1 MKRPDLNEDVT
12 RIGGQSGLAA
22 LPNRTTRITGWGHEV
37 PATILTNADLETIVE
52 TSDEWI
58 ASRTGIRERRIAGA
72 GETTASMG
80 AIAGARAL
88 AVAGVGIDEVDLI
101 VVATLT
107 PDHSMPNTAALIKDA
122 LGGTRAAA
130 FDLSAACS
138 GFTYGY
144 AVAHGFLTAGL
155 GQRALVIG
163 AETLSRVVDW
173 SDRSTCVLFGDGAG
187 AIVLEALDLPQDQV
201 LATRPGT
208 LSFELSSDPS
218 GAYALWIPGGI
229 GADADPLI
237 KMDGAKTYVYAT
249 RTMAAVASA
258 AIARAGLTPAG
269 VDLVIPH
276 QANIRIIEHVSKSME
291 YPMEQIFVNLD
302 RYGNT
307 SAASIPIALSEA
319 VAAGRLKPGDVFCT
333 VAFGGGYTS
342 GAFVTRWDA
351 DPAHGA
357 RAATVDPAR
366 ITVRRPE
373 GGSNS
378 AAVPEALRAHL
389 DARGTKRQT
398 NQPQ

>member
-1 MKRPDLNEDVT
+1 MSGPLTDGDAT
-12 RIGGQSGLAA
+12 RIGGETGLAA
-22 LPNRTTRITGWGHEV
+22 LPNRTTHIVGWGHEV
-37 PATILTNADLETIVE
+37 PKAILTNADLEKIVE

-58 ASRTGIRERRIAGA
+58 STRTGIRERHIAGT

-80 AIAGARAL
+80 AIAAARAL
-88 AVAGVGIDEVDLI
+88 AVAGVSADSVDLI

-107 PDHSMPNTAALIKDA
+107 PDHPMPSTAVLVKEAI
-122 LGGTRAAA
+122 GSHRAAA

-138 GFTYGY
+138 GFAYAY

-163 AETLSRVVDW
+163 AESLSRVVDW

-187 AIVLEALDLPQDQV
+187 AIVLDALDLHDDQNI
-201 LATRPGT
+201 ATRPGT
-208 LSFELSSDPS
+208 LSFELSADPS
-218 GAYALWIPGGI
+218 GAFALWIPGGS
-229 GADADPLI
+229 GDDADPSI

-249 RTMAAVASA
+249 RTMAAVATA
-258 AIARAGLTPAG
+258 AIERAGLTVPE

-276 QANIRIIEHVSKSME
+276 QANLRIIEHVSKAIDF
-291 YPMEQIFVNLD
+291 PMQKIFVNLD

-351 DPAHGA
+351 DPANGA
-357 RAATVDPAR
+357 RAVAVDPST
-366 ITVRRPE
+366 ITIRRPE
-373 GGSNS
+373 GGAK
-378 AAVPEALRAHL
+378 AAEVPAALKALL
-389 DARGTKRQT
+389 DAKRR
-398 NQPQ
+398 

>member
-1 MKRPDLNEDVT
+1 MSGPRFDGDAS
-12 RIGGQSGLAA
+12 RIGGESGLAA
-22 LPNRTTRITGWGHEV
+22 LPNRTTHIVGWGHEV
-37 PATILTNADLETIVE
+37 PKALLTNADLEQIVE

-58 ASRTGIRERRIAGA
+58 STRTGIRERHIAGA
-72 GETTASMG
+72 GETAASMG
-80 AIAGARAL
+80 AIAAARAL
-88 AVAGVGIDEVDLI
+88 AVAGVSADSVDLI

-107 PDHSMPNTAALIKDA
+107 PDHPMPSTAVLVKEAI
-122 LGGTRAAA
+122 GSHRAAA

-138 GFTYGY
+138 GFAYAY

-163 AETLSRVVDW
+163 AESLSRIVDW

-187 AIVLEALDLPQDQV
+187 AIVLDALDLHDDQNI
-201 LATRPGT
+201 ATRPGT
-208 LSFELSSDPS
+208 LSFELSADPS
-218 GAYALWIPGGI
+218 GAFALWIPGG
-229 GADADPLI
+229 AVDDADPLI

-249 RTMAAVASA
+249 RTMAAVATA
-258 AIARAGLTPAG
+258 AIERAGLTIPE

-276 QANIRIIEHVSKSME
+276 QANLRIIEHVSKAIG
-291 YPMEQIFVNLD
+291 YPMEKIFVNLD

-351 DPAHGA
+351 DPANGA
-357 RAATVDPAR
+357 RAAAVDPST
-366 ITVRRPE
+366 ITIRRPE
-373 GGSNS
+373 GGAK
-378 AAVPEALRAHL
+378 AAEVPAALKAL
-389 DARGTKRQT
+389 IDAKRR
-398 NQPQ
+398 

>member
-1 MKRPDLNEDVT
+1 MSGPLTNGDAT
-12 RIGGQSGLAA
+12 RIGGETGLAA
-22 LPNRTTRITGWGHEV
+22 LPNRTTHIVGWGHEV
-37 PATILTNADLETIVE
+37 PKAVLTNADLEKIVE

-58 ASRTGIRERRIAGA
+58 STRTGIRERHIAGA
-72 GETTASMG
+72 DETTASMG
-80 AIAGARAL
+80 AIAAARAL
-88 AVAGVGIDEVDLI
+88 AVAGVSADSVDLI

-107 PDHSMPNTAALIKDA
+107 PDHPMPSTAVLVKEAI
-122 LGGTRAAA
+122 GSHRAAA

-138 GFTYGY
+138 GFAYAY

-163 AETLSRVVDW
+163 AESLSRVVDW

-187 AIVLEALDLPQDQV
+187 AIVLDALDLRDDQNV
-201 LATRPGT
+201 ATRPGT
-208 LSFELSSDPS
+208 LSFELSADPS
-218 GAYALWIPGGI
+218 GAFALWIPGGS
-229 GADADPLI
+229 GDDADPLI

-249 RTMAAVASA
+249 RTMAAVATT
-258 AIARAGLTPAG
+258 AIQRAGLTVPE

-276 QANIRIIEHVSKSME
+276 QANLRIIEHVSKAIDF
-291 YPMEQIFVNLD
+291 PMEKIFVNLD

-351 DPAHGA
+351 DPANGA
-357 RAATVDPAR
+357 RAAAVDTAA
-366 ITVRRPE
+366 IKIKRPE
-373 GGSNS
+373 GGAK
-378 AAVPEALRAHL
+378 AAVVPSALAPLL
-389 DARGTKRQT
+389 DAKRR
-398 NQPQ
+398 

>member
-1 MKRPDLNEDVT
+1 MSGPRVDGDT
-12 RIGGQSGLAA
+12 SRIGGETGLAA
-22 LPNRTTRITGWGHEV
+22 LPNRTTHIVGWGHEV
-37 PATILTNADLETIVE
+37 PKAVLTNADLEKIVE

-58 ASRTGIRERRIAGA
+58 TTRTGIRERRIAGA

-80 AIAGARAL
+80 AIAAARAL
-88 AVAGVGIDEVDLI
+88 AVAGVPADSVDLI

-107 PDHSMPNTAALIKDA
+107 PDHPMPSTAVLVKEAI
-122 LGGTRAAA
+122 GSHRAAA

-138 GFTYGY
+138 GFAYAY

-163 AETLSRVVDW
+163 AESLSRVVDW

-187 AIVLEALDLPQDQV
+187 AIVLDALDLHDDQNI
-201 LATRPGT
+201 ATRPGT
-208 LSFELSSDPS
+208 LSFELSADPS
-218 GAYALWIPGGI
+218 GAFALWIPGGS
-229 GADADPLI
+229 GDDADPLI

-249 RTMAAVASA
+249 RTMAAVATA
-258 AIARAGLTPAG
+258 AIERAGLTIPE

-276 QANIRIIEHVSKSME
+276 QANLRIIEHVSKAIG
-291 YPMEQIFVNLD
+291 YPMEKIFVNLD

-351 DPAHGA
+351 DPANGA
-357 RAATVDPAR
+357 RAAAVDPST
-366 ITVRRPE
+366 ITIRRPE
-373 GGSNS
+373 GGAK
-378 AAVPEALRAHL
+378 AAEVPAALKALL
-389 DARGTKRQT
+389 DVKGR
-398 NQPQ
+398 

>member
-1 MKRPDLNEDVT
+1 MSGSQTSGDAT
-12 RIGGQSGLAA
+12 RIGGESGLAA
-22 LPNRTTRITGWGHEV
+22 LPNRTTHIVGWGHEV
-37 PATILTNADLETIVE
+37 PKSVLTNADLEKIVE

-58 ASRTGIRERRIAGA
+58 STRTGIRERHIADN

-80 AIAGARAL
+80 ALAAARAL
-88 AVAGVGIDEVDLI
+88 AVAGVSADSVDLI

-107 PDHSMPNTAALIKDA
+107 PDHPMPSTAVLIKEA
-122 LGGTRAAA
+122 IGSHRAAA

-138 GFTYGY
+138 GFAYAY

-163 AETLSRVVDW
+163 AESLSRVVDW

-187 AIVLEALDLPQDQV
+187 AIVLDALDLHDDQNI
-201 LATRPGT
+201 ATRPGT
-208 LSFELSSDPS
+208 LSFELSADPS
-218 GAYALWIPGGI
+218 GAFALWIPGGS
-229 GADADPLI
+229 GEDADPLI
-237 KMDGAKTYVYAT
+237 KMDGAKTYMYAT
-249 RTMAAVASA
+249 RTMAAVATA
-258 AIARAGLTPAG
+258 AIERAGLTVPQ

-276 QANIRIIEHVSKSME
+276 QANLRIIEHVSKAIDF
-291 YPMEQIFVNLD
+291 PMEKIFVNLD

-351 DPAHGA
+351 NPANGE
-357 RAATVDPAR
+357 RATAVNAST

-373 GGSNS
+373 GGAK
-378 AAVPEALRAHL
+378 AAEAPAALKALLDVKRG
-389 DARGTKRQT
+389 DARH
-398 NQPQ
+398 

>member
-1 MKRPDLNEDVT
+1 MSGPATNGDAT
-12 RIGGQSGLAA
+12 RIGGEAGLAA
-22 LPNRTTRITGWGHEV
+22 LPNRTTHIVGWGHEV
-37 PATILTNADLETIVE
+37 PKAVLTNADLEQIVE

-58 ASRTGIRERRIAGA
+58 STRTGIRERHIAGD

-80 AIAGARAL
+80 AIAAARAL
-88 AVAGVGIDEVDLI
+88 AVAGVSADSVDLI

-107 PDHSMPNTAALIKDA
+107 PDHPMPSTAVLVKEAI
-122 LGGTRAAA
+122 GSHRAAA

-138 GFTYGY
+138 GFAYAY

-163 AETLSRVVDW
+163 AESLSRVVDW

-187 AIVLEALDLPQDQV
+187 AIVLDALDLHDDQNI
-201 LATRPGT
+201 ATRPGT
-208 LSFELSSDPS
+208 LSFELSADPS
-218 GAYALWIPGGI
+218 GAFALWIPGGA
-229 GADADPLI
+229 GDDADPLI

-249 RTMAAVASA
+249 RTMAAVATT
-258 AIARAGLTPAG
+258 AIQRAGLTVPQ

-276 QANIRIIEHVSKSME
+276 QANLRIIEHVSKAIDF
-291 YPMEQIFVNLD
+291 PMEKIFVNLD

-351 DPAHGA
+351 DPANGS
-357 RAATVDPAR
+357 RAASVDTAA
-366 ITVRRPE
+366 IKIKRPE
-373 GGSNS
+373 GGAK
-378 AAVPEALRAHL
+378 AAVVPAALKALL
-389 DARGTKRQT
+389 DAKRR
-398 NQPQ
+398 

>member
-1 MKRPDLNEDVT
+1 MSGPLTNGDAT
-12 RIGGQSGLAA
+12 RIGGETGLAA
-22 LPNRTTRITGWGHEV
+22 LPNRTTHIVGWGHEV
-37 PATILTNADLETIVE
+37 PKAVVTNADLEQIVE

-58 ASRTGIRERRIAGA
+58 STRTGIRERHIAGA
-72 GETTASMG
+72 DETTASMG
-80 AIAGARAL
+80 AIAAARAL
-88 AVAGVGIDEVDLI
+88 AVAGVSADSVDLI

-107 PDHSMPNTAALIKDA
+107 PDHPMPSTAVLVKEAI
-122 LGGTRAAA
+122 GSHRAAA

-138 GFTYGY
+138 GFAYAY

-163 AETLSRVVDW
+163 AESLSRVVDW

-187 AIVLEALDLPQDQV
+187 AIVLDALDLHDDQNI
-201 LATRPGT
+201 ATRPGT
-208 LSFELSSDPS
+208 LSFELSADPS
-218 GAYALWIPGGI
+218 GAFALWIPGGS
-229 GADADPLI
+229 GDDADPLI

-249 RTMAAVASA
+249 RTMAAVATA
-258 AIARAGLTPAG
+258 AIERAGLTVPE

-276 QANIRIIEHVSKSME
+276 QANLRIIEHVSKAIDF
-291 YPMEQIFVNLD
+291 PMEKIFVNLD

-351 DPAHGA
+351 DPANGS
-357 RAATVDPAR
+357 RAASVDTAA
-366 ITVRRPE
+366 IKIKRPE
-373 GGSNS
+373 GGAKA
-378 AAVPEALRAHL
+378 AAVPTVLKALL
-389 DARGTKRQT
+389 DAKRR
-398 NQPQ
+398 

>member
-1 MKRPDLNEDVT
+1 MSGPLTNGDAT
-12 RIGGQSGLAA
+12 RIGGETGLAA
-22 LPNRTTRITGWGHEV
+22 LPNRTTHIVGWGHEV
-37 PATILTNADLETIVE
+37 PKAVVTNADLEQIVE

-58 ASRTGIRERRIAGA
+58 STRTGIRERHIAGD

-80 AIAGARAL
+80 AIAAARAL
-88 AVAGVGIDEVDLI
+88 AVAGVSADSVDLI

-107 PDHSMPNTAALIKDA
+107 PDHPMPSTAVLVKEAIRSH
-122 LGGTRAAA
+122 RAAA

-138 GFTYGY
+138 GFAYAY

-163 AETLSRVVDW
+163 AESLSRVVDW

-187 AIVLEALDLPQDQV
+187 AIVLDALDLHDDQNI
-201 LATRPGT
+201 ATRPGT
-208 LSFELSSDPS
+208 LSFELSADPS
-218 GAYALWIPGGI
+218 GAFALWIPGGS
-229 GADADPLI
+229 GDDADPLI

-249 RTMAAVASA
+249 RTMAAVATA
-258 AIARAGLTPAG
+258 AIERAGLTVPE

-276 QANIRIIEHVSKSME
+276 QANLRIIEHVSKAIDF
-291 YPMEQIFVNLD
+291 PMEKIFVNLD

-351 DPAHGA
+351 DPANGS
-357 RAATVDPAR
+357 RAASVDTAA
-366 ITVRRPE
+366 IKIKRPE
-373 GGSNS
+373 GGAKA
-378 AAVPEALRAHL
+378 AAVPTVLKALL
-389 DARGTKRQT
+389 DAKRR
-398 NQPQ
+398 

>member
-1 MKRPDLNEDVT
+1 MSGPLTNGDAT
-12 RIGGQSGLAA
+12 RIGGETGLAA
-22 LPNRTTRITGWGHEV
+22 LPNRTTHIVGWGHEV
-37 PATILTNADLETIVE
+37 PKAVVTNADLEQIVE

-58 ASRTGIRERRIAGA
+58 STRTGIRERHIAGA
-72 GETTASMG
+72 DETTASMG
-80 AIAGARAL
+80 AIAAARAL
-88 AVAGVGIDEVDLI
+88 AVAGVSADSVDLI

-107 PDHSMPNTAALIKDA
+107 PDHPMPSTAVLVKEAI
-122 LGGTRAAA
+122 GSHRAAA

-138 GFTYGY
+138 GFAYAY

-163 AETLSRVVDW
+163 AESLSRVVDW

-187 AIVLEALDLPQDQV
+187 AIVLDALDLHDEQNV
-201 LATRPGT
+201 ATRPGT
-208 LSFELSSDPS
+208 LSFELSADPS
-218 GAYALWIPGGI
+218 GAFALWIPGGS
-229 GADADPLI
+229 GDDADPLI

-249 RTMAAVASA
+249 RTMAAVATT
-258 AIARAGLTPAG
+258 AIQRAGLTVPE

-276 QANIRIIEHVSKSME
+276 QANLRIIEHVSKAIDF
-291 YPMEQIFVNLD
+291 PMEKIFVNLD

-351 DPAHGA
+351 DPANGA
-357 RAATVDPAR
+357 RAAAVDPNS
-366 ITVRRPE
+366 IKIKRPE
-373 GGSNS
+373 GGAK
-378 AAVPEALRAHL
+378 AAEVPGALKALL
-389 DARGTKRQT
+389 DAKVR
-398 NQPQ
+398 

>member
-1 MKRPDLNEDVT
+1 MSGPTTNGDAT
-12 RIGGQSGLAA
+12 RIGGETGLAA
-22 LPNRTTRITGWGHEV
+22 LPNRTTHIVGWGHEV
-37 PATILTNADLETIVE
+37 PKAVVTNADLEQIVE

-58 ASRTGIRERRIAGA
+58 STRTGIRERHIAGA

-80 AIAGARAL
+80 AIAAARAL
-88 AVAGVGIDEVDLI
+88 AVAGVSADSVDLI

-107 PDHSMPNTAALIKDA
+107 PDHPMPSTAVLVKEAI
-122 LGGTRAAA
+122 GSHRAAA

-138 GFTYGY
+138 GFAYAY

-163 AETLSRVVDW
+163 AESLSRVVDW

-187 AIVLEALDLPQDQV
+187 AIVLDALDLHDDQNI
-201 LATRPGT
+201 ATRPGT
-208 LSFELSSDPS
+208 LSFELSADPS
-218 GAYALWIPGGI
+218 GAFALWIPGGS
-229 GADADPLI
+229 GDDADPLI

-249 RTMAAVASA
+249 RTMAAVATA
-258 AIARAGLTPAG
+258 AIERAGLTIPE

-276 QANIRIIEHVSKSME
+276 QANLRIIEHVSKAIDF
-291 YPMEQIFVNLD
+291 PMEKIFVNLD

-351 DPAHGA
+351 DPANGS
-357 RAATVDPAR
+357 RAASVDTAA
-366 ITVRRPE
+366 IKIKRPE
-373 GGSNS
+373 EGAK
-378 AAVPEALRAHL
+378 AAVVPAALKALL
-389 DARGTKRQT
+389 DAKRR
-398 NQPQ
+398 

>member
-1 MKRPDLNEDVT
+1 MSGPATNGDAT
-12 RIGGQSGLAA
+12 RIGGETGLAA
-22 LPNRTTRITGWGHEV
+22 LPNRTTHIVGWGHEV
-37 PATILTNADLETIVE
+37 PKVVVTNADLEQIVE

-58 ASRTGIRERRIAGA
+58 STRTGIRERHIAGD

-80 AIAGARAL
+80 AIAAARAL
-88 AVAGVGIDEVDLI
+88 AVAGVSADSVDLI

-107 PDHSMPNTAALIKDA
+107 PDHPMPSTAVLVKEAI
-122 LGGTRAAA
+122 GSHRAAA

-138 GFTYGY
+138 GFAYAY

-163 AETLSRVVDW
+163 AESLSRVVDW

-187 AIVLEALDLPQDQV
+187 AIVLDALDLHDDQNI
-201 LATRPGT
+201 ATRPGT
-208 LSFELSSDPS
+208 LSFELSADPS
-218 GAYALWIPGGI
+218 GAFALWIPGGS
-229 GADADPLI
+229 GDDADPLI

-249 RTMAAVASA
+249 RTMAAVATA
-258 AIARAGLTPAG
+258 AIERAGLTVPE

-276 QANIRIIEHVSKSME
+276 QANLRIIEHVSKAIDF
-291 YPMEQIFVNLD
+291 PMEKIFVNLD

-351 DPAHGA
+351 DPANGS
-357 RAATVDPAR
+357 RAASVDTAA
-366 ITVRRPE
+366 IKIKRPE
-373 GGSNS
+373 GGAK
-378 AAVPEALRAHL
+378 AAVVPAALKALL
-389 DARGTKRQT
+389 DAKRR
-398 NQPQ
+398 

>member
-1 MKRPDLNEDVT
+1 MSGPLTNGDAT
-12 RIGGQSGLAA
+12 RIGGETGLAA
-22 LPNRTTRITGWGHEV
+22 LPNRTTHIVGWGHEV
-37 PATILTNADLETIVE
+37 PKALLTNADLEKIVE

-58 ASRTGIRERRIAGA
+58 STRTGIRERHIAGA

-80 AIAGARAL
+80 AIAAARAL
-88 AVAGVGIDEVDLI
+88 AVAGVSADSVDLI

-107 PDHSMPNTAALIKDA
+107 PDHPMPSTAVLVKEAI
-122 LGGTRAAA
+122 GSHRAAA

-138 GFTYGY
+138 GFAYAY

-163 AETLSRVVDW
+163 AESLSRVVDW

-187 AIVLEALDLPQDQV
+187 AIVLDALDLHDDQNI
-201 LATRPGT
+201 ATRPGT
-208 LSFELSSDPS
+208 LSFELSADPS
-218 GAYALWIPGGI
+218 GAFALWIPGGS
-229 GADADPLI
+229 GEDADSLI

-249 RTMAAVASA
+249 RTMAAVATA
-258 AIARAGLTPAG
+258 AIERAGLTVPE

-276 QANIRIIEHVSKSME
+276 QANLRIIEHVSKAIG
-291 YPMEQIFVNLD
+291 YPMEKIFVNLD

-351 DPAHGA
+351 DPANGA
-357 RAATVDPAR
+357 RAAAVDPST
-366 ITVRRPE
+366 ITIRRPE
-373 GGSNS
+373 GGAK
-378 AAVPEALRAHL
+378 AAEVPAALKALL
-389 DARGTKRQT
+389 DAKRR
-398 NQPQ
+398 

>member
-1 MKRPDLNEDVT
+1 MSGPLTNGDAA
-12 RIGGQSGLAA
+12 RIGGETGLAA
-22 LPNRTTRITGWGHEV
+22 LPNRTTHIVGWGHEV
-37 PATILTNADLETIVE
+37 PKAVITNADLEKIVE

-58 ASRTGIRERRIAGA
+58 STRTGIRERHIAGA

-80 AIAGARAL
+80 AIAAARAL
-88 AVAGVGIDEVDLI
+88 AVAGVTADSVDLI

-107 PDHSMPNTAALIKDA
+107 PDHPMPSTAVLVKEAI
-122 LGGTRAAA
+122 GSHRAAA

-138 GFTYGY
+138 GFAYAY

-163 AETLSRVVDW
+163 AESLSRVVDW

-187 AIVLEALDLPQDQV
+187 AIVLDALDLHDDQNI
-201 LATRPGT
+201 ATRPGT
-208 LSFELSSDPS
+208 LSFELSADPS
-218 GAYALWIPGGI
+218 GAFALWIPGGS
-229 GADADPLI
+229 GDDADPLI

-249 RTMAAVASA
+249 RTMAAVATA
-258 AIARAGLTPAG
+258 AIERAGLTVPE

-276 QANIRIIEHVSKSME
+276 QANLRIIEHVSKAIG
-291 YPMEQIFVNLD
+291 YPMEKIFVNLD

-351 DPAHGA
+351 NPANGA
-357 RAATVDPAR
+357 RAAAVDPST
-366 ITVRRPE
+366 ITIRRPE
-373 GGSNS
+373 GGAK
-378 AAVPEALRAHL
+378 AAEVPAALKALL
-389 DARGTKRQT
+389 DAKRR
-398 NQPQ
+398 

>member
-1 MKRPDLNEDVT
+1 MSGPLTNGDAT
-12 RIGGQSGLAA
+12 RIGGETGLAA
-22 LPNRTTRITGWGHEV
+22 LPNRTTHIVGWGHEV
-37 PATILTNADLETIVE
+37 PKALLTNADLEKIVE

-58 ASRTGIRERRIAGA
+58 STRTGIRERHIAGA

-80 AIAGARAL
+80 AIAAARAL
-88 AVAGVGIDEVDLI
+88 AVAGVSADSVDLI

-107 PDHSMPNTAALIKDA
+107 PDHPMPSTAVLVKEAI
-122 LGGTRAAA
+122 GSHRAAA

-138 GFTYGY
+138 GFAYAY

-163 AETLSRVVDW
+163 AESLSRVVDW

-187 AIVLEALDLPQDQV
+187 AIVLDALDLHDDQNI
-201 LATRPGT
+201 ATRPGT
-208 LSFELSSDPS
+208 LSFELSADPS
-218 GAYALWIPGGI
+218 GAFALWIPGGS
-229 GADADPLI
+229 GDDADPLI

-249 RTMAAVASA
+249 RTMAAVATA
-258 AIARAGLTPAG
+258 AIERAGLTVPE

-276 QANIRIIEHVSKSME
+276 QANLRIIEHVSKAIG
-291 YPMEQIFVNLD
+291 YPMEKIFVNLD

-351 DPAHGA
+351 DPANGA
-357 RAATVDPAR
+357 RAAAVDPST
-366 ITVRRPE
+366 ITIRRPE
-373 GGSNS
+373 GGAK
-378 AAVPEALRAHL
+378 AAEVPAALKALL
-389 DARGTKRQT
+389 DAKRR
-398 NQPQ
+398 

>member
-1 MKRPDLNEDVT
+1 MSGPLNNGDAT
-12 RIGGQSGLAA
+12 RIGGETGLAA
-22 LPNRTTRITGWGHEV
+22 LPNRTTHIVGWGHEV
-37 PATILTNADLETIVE
+37 PKAILTNADLEKIVE

-58 ASRTGIRERRIAGA
+58 STRTGIRERHVAGA

-80 AIAGARAL
+80 AIAAARAL
-88 AVAGVGIDEVDLI
+88 AVAGVSADSVDLI

-107 PDHSMPNTAALIKDA
+107 PDHPMPSTAVLVKEAI
-122 LGGTRAAA
+122 GSHRAAA

-138 GFTYGY
+138 GFAYAY

-163 AETLSRVVDW
+163 AESLSRIVDW

-187 AIVLEALDLPQDQV
+187 AIVLDALDLNDDQNV
-201 LATRPGT
+201 ATRPGT
-208 LSFELSSDPS
+208 LSFELSADPS
-218 GAYALWIPGGI
+218 GAFALWIPGGS
-229 GADADPLI
+229 GDDADPLI

-249 RTMAAVASA
+249 RTMAAVATA
-258 AIARAGLTPAG
+258 AIERAGLTVPE

-276 QANIRIIEHVSKSME
+276 QANLRIIEHVSKAIG
-291 YPMEQIFVNLD
+291 YPMEKIFVNLD

-351 DPAHGA
+351 DPANGA
-357 RAATVDPAR
+357 RAAAVDPST
-366 ITVRRPE
+366 ITIRRPE
-373 GGSNS
+373 GGAK
-378 AAVPEALRAHL
+378 AAEVPAALKAL
-389 DARGTKRQT
+389 IDAKRR
-398 NQPQ
+398 

>member
-1 MKRPDLNEDVT
+1 MSGPRIDGDAS
-12 RIGGQSGLAA
+12 RIGGETGLAA
-22 LPNRTTRITGWGHEV
+22 LPNRTTHIVGWGHEV
-37 PATILTNADLETIVE
+37 PKAVLTNADLEKIVE

-58 ASRTGIRERRIAGA
+58 TTRTGIRERHIAGD

-80 AIAGARAL
+80 AIAAARAL
-88 AVAGVGIDEVDLI
+88 AVAGVSADSVDLI

-107 PDHSMPNTAALIKDA
+107 PDHPMPSTAVLIKEA
-122 LGGTRAAA
+122 IGSHRAAA

-138 GFTYGY
+138 GFAYAY

-163 AETLSRVVDW
+163 AESLSRVVDW
-173 SDRSTCVLFGDGAG
+173 GDRSTCVLFGDGAG
-187 AIVLEALDLPQDQV
+187 AIVLDALNLHDDQNI
-201 LATRPGT
+201 ATRPGT
-208 LSFELSSDPS
+208 LSFELSADPS
-218 GAYALWIPGGI
+218 GAFALWIPGGS
-229 GADADPLI
+229 GDDADPLI

-249 RTMAAVASA
+249 RTMAAVATA
-258 AIARAGLTPAG
+258 AIERAGLTVPE

-276 QANIRIIEHVSKSME
+276 QANVRIIEHVSKAIG
-291 YPMEQIFVNLD
+291 YPMEKIFVNLD

-357 RAATVDPAR
+357 RAAAVDTAT
-366 ITVRRPE
+366 IKIRRPE
-373 GGSNS
+373 GGAKAAEVPS
-378 AAVPEALRAHL
+378 ALKSLL
-389 DARGTKRQT
+389 DAKRR
-398 NQPQ
+398 

>member
-1 MKRPDLNEDVT
+1 MSGPLTNGDAT
-12 RIGGQSGLAA
+12 RIGGESGLAA
-22 LPNRTTRITGWGHEV
+22 LPNRTTHIVGWGHEV
-37 PATILTNADLETIVE
+37 PKAILTNADLEKIVE

-58 ASRTGIRERRIAGA
+58 STRTGIRERHIAGA

-80 AIAGARAL
+80 AIAAARAL
-88 AVAGVGIDEVDLI
+88 AVAGVSADSVDLI

-107 PDHSMPNTAALIKDA
+107 PDHPMPSTAVLVKEAI
-122 LGGTRAAA
+122 GSHRAAA

-138 GFTYGY
+138 GFAYAY

-163 AETLSRVVDW
+163 AESLSRIVDW

-187 AIVLEALDLPQDQV
+187 AIVLDALDLHDEQNI
-201 LATRPGT
+201 ATRPGT
-208 LSFELSSDPS
+208 LSFELSADPS
-218 GAYALWIPGGI
+218 GAFALWIPGGS
-229 GADADPLI
+229 GDDADSLI

-249 RTMAAVASA
+249 RTMAAVATAS
-258 AIARAGLTPAG
+258 IERAGLTVPE

-276 QANIRIIEHVSKSME
+276 QANLRIIEHVSKAIG
-291 YPMEQIFVNLD
+291 YPMEKIFVNLD

-351 DPAHGA
+351 DPANGA
-357 RAATVDPAR
+357 RAAAVDSST
-366 ITVRRPE
+366 ITIRRPE
-373 GGSNS
+373 GGAK
-378 AAVPEALRAHL
+378 AAEVPAALKALL
-389 DARGTKRQT
+389 DTKRR
-398 NQPQ
+398 

>member
-1 MKRPDLNEDVT
+1 MSGPLTNGDAT
-12 RIGGQSGLAA
+12 RIGGETGLAA
-22 LPNRTTRITGWGHEV
+22 LPNRTTHIVGWGHEV
-37 PATILTNADLETIVE
+37 PKAVITNADLEKIVE

-58 ASRTGIRERRIAGA
+58 STRTGIRERHIAGT

-80 AIAGARAL
+80 AIAAARAL
-88 AVAGVGIDEVDLI
+88 AVAGVSADSVDLI

-107 PDHSMPNTAALIKDA
+107 PDHPMPSTAVLVKEAI
-122 LGGTRAAA
+122 GSHRAAA

-138 GFTYGY
+138 GFAYAY

-163 AETLSRVVDW
+163 AESLSRVVDW

-187 AIVLEALDLPQDQV
+187 AIVLDALDLHDDQNI
-201 LATRPGT
+201 ATRPGT
-208 LSFELSSDPS
+208 LSFELSADPS
-218 GAYALWIPGGI
+218 GAFALWIPGGA
-229 GADADPLI
+229 GDDADPLI

-249 RTMAAVASA
+249 RTMAAVATA
-258 AIARAGLTPAG
+258 AIERAGLTIPE

-276 QANIRIIEHVSKSME
+276 QANLRIIEHVSKAIG
-291 YPMEQIFVNLD
+291 YPMEKIFVNLD

-351 DPAHGA
+351 DPANGA
-357 RAATVDPAR
+357 RAAAVDPST
-366 ITVRRPE
+366 ITIRRPE
-373 GGSNS
+373 GGAK
-378 AAVPEALRAHL
+378 AAEVPAALKALL
-389 DARGTKRQT
+389 DAKRR
-398 NQPQ
+398 

>member
-1 MKRPDLNEDVT
+1 MSGPRVDGDT
-12 RIGGQSGLAA
+12 SRIGGETGLAA
-22 LPNRTTRITGWGHEV
+22 LPNRTTHIVGWGHEV
-37 PATILTNADLETIVE
+37 PKAVLTNADLEKIVE

-58 ASRTGIRERRIAGA
+58 TTRTGIRERRIAGA

-80 AIAGARAL
+80 AIAAARAL
-88 AVAGVGIDEVDLI
+88 AVAGVSADSVDLI

-107 PDHSMPNTAALIKDA
+107 PDHPMPSTAVLVKEAI
-122 LGGTRAAA
+122 GSHRAAA

-138 GFTYGY
+138 GFAYAY

-163 AETLSRVVDW
+163 AESLSRVVDW

-187 AIVLEALDLPQDQV
+187 AIVLDALDLHDEQNI
-201 LATRPGT
+201 ATRPGT
-208 LSFELSSDPS
+208 LSFELSADPS
-218 GAYALWIPGGI
+218 GAFALWIPGGS
-229 GADADPLI
+229 GDDADPLI

-249 RTMAAVASA
+249 RTMAAVATA
-258 AIARAGLTPAG
+258 AIERAGLTVPE

-276 QANIRIIEHVSKSME
+276 QANLRIIEHVSKAIG
-291 YPMEQIFVNLD
+291 YPMEKIFVNLD

-351 DPAHGA
+351 NPANGA
-357 RAATVDPAR
+357 RAAAVDPST
-366 ITVRRPE
+366 ITIRRPE
-373 GGSNS
+373 GGAK
-378 AAVPEALRAHL
+378 AAEVPAALKALL
-389 DARGTKRQT
+389 DAKRR
-398 NQPQ
+398 

>member
-1 MKRPDLNEDVT
+1 MSGPVTDGDAT
-12 RIGGQSGLAA
+12 RIGGETGLAA
-22 LPNRTTRITGWGHEV
+22 LPNRTTHIVGWGHEV
-37 PATILTNADLETIVE
+37 PKAVLTNADLEKIVE

-58 ASRTGIRERRIAGA
+58 STRTGIRERRIADN

-80 AIAGARAL
+80 AIAAARAL
-88 AVAGVGIDEVDLI
+88 AVAGVTADSVDLI

-107 PDHSMPNTAALIKDA
+107 PDHPMPSTAVLIKEA
-122 LGGTRAAA
+122 IGSHRAAA

-138 GFTYGY
+138 GFAYAY

-163 AETLSRVVDW
+163 AESLSRIVDW

-187 AIVLEALDLPQDQV
+187 AIVLDALDLHDDQNI
-201 LATRPGT
+201 ATRPGT
-208 LSFELSSDPS
+208 LSFELSADPS
-218 GAYALWIPGGI
+218 GAFALWIPGGA
-229 GADADPLI
+229 GDDADPLI

-249 RTMAAVASA
+249 RTMAAVATA
-258 AIARAGLTPAG
+258 AIERAGLTVPQ

-276 QANIRIIEHVSKSME
+276 QANLRIIEHVSKAID
-291 YPMEQIFVNLD
+291 YPMEKIFVNLD

-357 RAATVDPAR
+357 RATTVDTEA
-366 ITVRRPE
+366 IQIKRPE
-373 GGSNS
+373 GGAR
-378 AAVPEALRAHL
+378 AAVVPSALAPLL
-389 DARGTKRQT
+389 DAKRR
-398 NQPQ
+398 

>member
-1 MKRPDLNEDVT
+1 MSGPLTNGDAT
-12 RIGGQSGLAA
+12 RIGGETGLAA
-22 LPNRTTRITGWGHEV
+22 LPNRTTHIVGWGHEV
-37 PATILTNADLETIVE
+37 PKAVITNADLEQIVE

-58 ASRTGIRERRIAGA
+58 STRTGIRERHIAGA
-72 GETTASMG
+72 DETTASMG
-80 AIAGARAL
+80 AIAAARAL
-88 AVAGVGIDEVDLI
+88 AVAGVSADSVDLI

-107 PDHSMPNTAALIKDA
+107 PDHPMPSTAVLVKEAI
-122 LGGTRAAA
+122 GSHRAAA

-138 GFTYGY
+138 GFAYAY

-163 AETLSRVVDW
+163 TESLSRVVDW

-187 AIVLEALDLPQDQV
+187 AIVLDALDLRDDQNV
-201 LATRPGT
+201 ATRPGT
-208 LSFELSSDPS
+208 LSFELSADPS
-218 GAYALWIPGGI
+218 GAFALWIPGGS
-229 GADADPLI
+229 GDDADPLI

-249 RTMAAVASA
+249 RTMAAVATT
-258 AIARAGLTPAG
+258 AIQRAGLTVPQ

-276 QANIRIIEHVSKSME
+276 QANLRIIEHVSKAIDF
-291 YPMEQIFVNLD
+291 PMEKIFVNLD

-351 DPAHGA
+351 DPANGA
-357 RAATVDPAR
+357 RAAAVDTAA
-366 ITVRRPE
+366 IKIKRPE
-373 GGSNS
+373 GGAK
-378 AAVPEALRAHL
+378 AAVVPSALAPLL
-389 DARGTKRQT
+389 DAKRR
-398 NQPQ
+398 

>member
-1 MKRPDLNEDVT
+1 MSGPLTNGDAT
-12 RIGGQSGLAA
+12 RIGGETGLAA
-22 LPNRTTRITGWGHEV
+22 LPNRTTHIVGWGHEV
-37 PATILTNADLETIVE
+37 PKAVLTNADLEKIVE

-58 ASRTGIRERRIAGA
+58 STRTGIRERHIAGD

-80 AIAGARAL
+80 AIAAARAL
-88 AVAGVGIDEVDLI
+88 AVAGVSADSVDLI

-107 PDHSMPNTAALIKDA
+107 PDHPMPSTAVLVKEAI
-122 LGGTRAAA
+122 GSHRAAA

-138 GFTYGY
+138 GFAYAY

-163 AETLSRVVDW
+163 AESLSRVVDW

-187 AIVLEALDLPQDQV
+187 AIVLDALDLHDDQNI
-201 LATRPGT
+201 ATRPGT
-208 LSFELSSDPS
+208 LSFELSADPS
-218 GAYALWIPGGI
+218 GAFALWIPGGA
-229 GADADPLI
+229 GDDADPLI

-249 RTMAAVASA
+249 RTMAAVATA
-258 AIARAGLTPAG
+258 AIERAGLTVPQ

-276 QANIRIIEHVSKSME
+276 QANLRIIEHVSKAIDF
-291 YPMEQIFVNLD
+291 PMEKIFVNLD

-357 RAATVDPAR
+357 RAATVDTST
-366 ITVRRPE
+366 IKIKRPE
-373 GGSNS
+373 GGAK
-378 AAVPEALRAHL
+378 AAVVPAALKALL
-389 DARGTKRQT
+389 DAKGR
-398 NQPQ
+398 

>member
-1 MKRPDLNEDVT
+1 MSGPLTNGDAT
-12 RIGGQSGLAA
+12 RIGGETGLAA
-22 LPNRTTRITGWGHEV
+22 LPNRTTHIVGWGHEV
-37 PATILTNADLETIVE
+37 PKAVITNADLEKIVE

-58 ASRTGIRERRIAGA
+58 STRTGIRERHIAGA

-80 AIAGARAL
+80 AIAAARAL
-88 AVAGVGIDEVDLI
+88 AVAGVTADSVDLI

-107 PDHSMPNTAALIKDA
+107 PDHPMPSTAVLVKEAI
-122 LGGTRAAA
+122 GSHRAAA

-138 GFTYGY
+138 GFAYAY

-163 AETLSRVVDW
+163 AESLSRVVDW

-187 AIVLEALDLPQDQV
+187 AIVLDALDLHDEQNI
-201 LATRPGT
+201 ATRPGT
-208 LSFELSSDPS
+208 LSFELSADPS
-218 GAYALWIPGGI
+218 GAFALWIPGGS
-229 GADADPLI
+229 GDDADPLI

-249 RTMAAVASA
+249 RTMAAVATA
-258 AIARAGLTPAG
+258 AIERAGLTIPE

-276 QANIRIIEHVSKSME
+276 QANLRIIEHVSKAIG
-291 YPMEQIFVNLD
+291 YPMEKIFVNLD

-319 VAAGRLKPGDVFCT
+319 VAAGRMKPGDVFCT

-351 DPAHGA
+351 DPANGA
-357 RAATVDPAR
+357 RAAAVDPST
-366 ITVRRPE
+366 ITIRRPE
-373 GGSNS
+373 GGAK
-378 AAVPEALRAHL
+378 AAEVPAALKTLL
-389 DARGTKRQT
+389 DAKRR
-398 NQPQ
+398 

>member
-1 MKRPDLNEDVT
+1 MSGPVTDGDAT
-12 RIGGQSGLAA
+12 RIGGESGLAA
-22 LPNRTTRITGWGHEV
+22 LPNRTTHIVGWGHEV
-37 PATILTNADLETIVE
+37 PKAILTNADLEKIVE

-58 ASRTGIRERRIAGA
+58 STRTGIRERHIAGD

-80 AIAGARAL
+80 AIAAARAL
-88 AVAGVGIDEVDLI
+88 AVAGVTADSVDLI

-107 PDHSMPNTAALIKDA
+107 PDHPMPSTAVLIKEA
-122 LGGTRAAA
+122 IGSHRAAA

-138 GFTYGY
+138 GFAYAY

-163 AETLSRVVDW
+163 AESLSRVVDW

-187 AIVLEALDLPQDQV
+187 AIVLDALDLHDDQNI
-201 LATRPGT
+201 ATRPGT
-208 LSFELSSDPS
+208 LSFELSADPS
-218 GAYALWIPGGI
+218 GAFALWIPGGS
-229 GADADPLI
+229 GDDADPLI

-249 RTMAAVASA
+249 RTMAAVATA
-258 AIARAGLTPAG
+258 AIERAGLTVPE

-276 QANIRIIEHVSKSME
+276 QANLRIIEHVSKAIDFSMRK
-291 YPMEQIFVNLD
+291 IFVNLD

-319 VAAGRLKPGDVFCT
+319 VAAGRLRPGDVFCT

-357 RAATVDPAR
+357 RAAAVDPSM
-366 ITVRRPE
+366 IKIKRPE
-373 GGSNS
+373 GGAK
-378 AAVPEALRAHL
+378 AAEVPTALKALL
-389 DARGTKRQT
+389 DAKGR
-398 NQPQ
+398 

>member
-1 MKRPDLNEDVT
+1 MMTPDTGGAST
-12 RIGGQSGLAA
+12 RIGGESGRAA

-37 PATILTNADLETIVE
+37 PAAVLTNADLERIVE

-58 ASRTGIRERRIAGA
+58 TTRTGIRERRIAGA
-72 GETTASMG
+72 HESTASLA

-88 AVAGVGIDEVDLI
+88 AVAGSSIDEVDLI

-107 PDHSMPNTAALIKDA
+107 PDHAMPSTAALVKGA

-138 GFTYGY
+138 GFAYAY
-144 AVAHGFLTAGL
+144 AVAHGFLAAGL
-155 GQRALVIG
+155 GHRALVIG
-163 AETLSRVVDW
+163 AETLSRAVDW
-173 SDRSTCVLFGDGAG
+173 TDRSTCVLFGDGAG
-187 AIVLEALDLPQDQV
+187 AIVLEALDLPEGQD
-201 LATRPGT
+201 AAARPGT
-208 LSFELSSDPS
+208 LSFELSADPS
-218 GAYALWIPGGI
+218 GAYALWIPGGQ
-229 GADADPLI
+229 GAAADPMI

-258 AIARAGLTPAG
+258 AIGRAGLVPSQ

-276 QANIRIIEHVSKSME
+276 QANIRIIEHVSKSMA
-291 YPMEQIFVNLD
+291 YPMERIFVNLD

-319 VAAGRLKPGDVFCT
+319 VAAGRLRPGDTFCT

-351 DPAHGA
+351 DPARGA
-357 RAATVDPAR
+357 RAASVDVAAIRVP
-366 ITVRRPE
+366 RPD
-373 GGSNS
+373 GGTASM
-378 AAVPEALRAHL
+378 AVPAALRGLL
-389 DARGTKRQT
+389 DGRRR
-398 NQPQ
+398 

>member
-1 MKRPDLNEDVT
+1 MSGPRVDGDAS
-12 RIGGQSGLAA
+12 RIGGETGLAA
-22 LPNRTTRITGWGHEV
+22 LSNRTTHIVGWGHEV
-37 PATILTNADLETIVE
+37 PKAVVTNADLEQIVE

-58 ASRTGIRERRIAGA
+58 STRTGIRERHIAGA

-80 AIAGARAL
+80 AIAAARAL
-88 AVAGVGIDEVDLI
+88 AVAGVSADSVDLI

-107 PDHSMPNTAALIKDA
+107 PDHPMPSTAVLVKEAI
-122 LGGTRAAA
+122 GSHRAAA
-130 FDLSAACS
+130 FD
-138 GFTYGY
+138 
-144 AVAHGFLTAGL
+144 LTAGL

-163 AETLSRVVDW
+163 AESLSRVVDW

-187 AIVLEALDLPQDQV
+187 AIVLDALNLHDDQNI
-201 LATRPGT
+201 ATRPGT
-208 LSFELSSDPS
+208 LSFELSADPS
-218 GAYALWIPGGI
+218 GAFALWIPGGS
-229 GADADPLI
+229 GDDADPLI

-249 RTMAAVASA
+249 RTMAAVATA
-258 AIARAGLTPAG
+258 AIQRAGLTVPE

-276 QANIRIIEHVSKSME
+276 QANLRIIEHVSKAIDF
-291 YPMEQIFVNLD
+291 PMEKIFVNLD

-357 RAATVDPAR
+357 RAAAVDPST
-366 ITVRRPE
+366 IKIKRPE
-373 GGSNS
+373 GGAK
-378 AAVPEALRAHL
+378 AAEVPAALKALL
-389 DARGTKRQT
+389 DAKGR
-398 NQPQ
+398 

>member
-1 MKRPDLNEDVT
+1 MSGPLTNGDAT
-12 RIGGQSGLAA
+12 RIGGETGLAA
-22 LPNRTTRITGWGHEV
+22 LPNRTTHIVGWGHEV
-37 PATILTNADLETIVE
+37 PKAVITNADLEQIVE

-58 ASRTGIRERRIAGA
+58 STRTGIRERHIAGA
-72 GETTASMG
+72 DETTASMG
-80 AIAGARAL
+80 AIAAARAL
-88 AVAGVGIDEVDLI
+88 PVAGVSADSVDLI

-107 PDHSMPNTAALIKDA
+107 PDHPMPSTAVLVKEAI
-122 LGGTRAAA
+122 GSHRAAA

-138 GFTYGY
+138 GFAYAY

-163 AETLSRVVDW
+163 AESLSRVVDW

-187 AIVLEALDLPQDQV
+187 AIVLDALDLHDDQNI
-201 LATRPGT
+201 ATRPGT
-208 LSFELSSDPS
+208 LSFELSADPS
-218 GAYALWIPGGI
+218 GAFALWIPGGS
-229 GADADPLI
+229 GDDADPLI

-249 RTMAAVASA
+249 RTMAAVATT
-258 AIARAGLTPAG
+258 AIQRAGLTVPQ

-276 QANIRIIEHVSKSME
+276 QANLRIIEHVSKAIDF
-291 YPMEQIFVNLD
+291 PMEKIFVNLD

-357 RAATVDPAR
+357 RAAAVDPSS
-366 ITVRRPE
+366 IKIKRPE
-373 GGSNS
+373 GGAK
-378 AAVPEALRAHL
+378 AAEVPAALKALL
-389 DARGTKRQT
+389 DAKGR
-398 NQPQ
+398 

>member
-1 MKRPDLNEDVT
+1 MSGPLTNGDAT
-12 RIGGQSGLAA
+12 RIGGESGLAA
-22 LPNRTTRITGWGHEV
+22 LPNRTTHIVGWGHEV
-37 PATILTNADLETIVE
+37 PKAILTNADLEKIVE
-52 TSDEWI
+52 TSDTWI
-58 ASRTGIRERRIAGA
+58 STRTGIRERHIAGA

-80 AIAGARAL
+80 AIAAARAL
-88 AVAGVGIDEVDLI
+88 AVAGVSADSVDLI

-107 PDHSMPNTAALIKDA
+107 PDHPMPSTAVLVKEAI
-122 LGGTRAAA
+122 GSHRAAA

-138 GFTYGY
+138 GFAYAY

-163 AETLSRVVDW
+163 AESLSRIVDW

-187 AIVLEALDLPQDQV
+187 AIVLDALDLHDEQNI
-201 LATRPGT
+201 ATRPGT
-208 LSFELSSDPS
+208 LSFELSADPS
-218 GAYALWIPGGI
+218 GAFALWIPGGS
-229 GADADPLI
+229 GDDADSLI

-249 RTMAAVASA
+249 RTMAAVATA
-258 AIARAGLTPAG
+258 AIERAGLTVPE

-276 QANIRIIEHVSKSME
+276 QANLRIIEHVSKAIG
-291 YPMEQIFVNLD
+291 YPMEKIFVNLD

-351 DPAHGA
+351 DPANGA
-357 RAATVDPAR
+357 RAAAVDPST
-366 ITVRRPE
+366 ITIRRPE
-373 GGSNS
+373 GGAK
-378 AAVPEALRAHL
+378 AAEVPAALKALL
-389 DARGTKRQT
+389 DTKRR
-398 NQPQ
+398 

>member
-1 MKRPDLNEDVT
+1 MSGPLTNGDAT
-12 RIGGQSGLAA
+12 RIGGETGLAA
-22 LPNRTTRITGWGHEV
+22 LPNRTTHIVGWGHEV
-37 PATILTNADLETIVE
+37 PKAVITNADLEKIVE

-58 ASRTGIRERRIAGA
+58 STRTGIRERHIAGA

-80 AIAGARAL
+80 AIAAARAL
-88 AVAGVGIDEVDLI
+88 AVAGVTADSVDLI

-107 PDHSMPNTAALIKDA
+107 PDHPMPSTAVLVKEAI
-122 LGGTRAAA
+122 GSHRAAA

-138 GFTYGY
+138 GFAYAY

-163 AETLSRVVDW
+163 AESLSRVVDW

-187 AIVLEALDLPQDQV
+187 AIVLDALDLHDEQNI
-201 LATRPGT
+201 ATRPGT
-208 LSFELSSDPS
+208 LSFELSADPS
-218 GAYALWIPGGI
+218 GAFALWIPGGS
-229 GADADPLI
+229 GDDADPLI

-249 RTMAAVASA
+249 RTMAAVATA
-258 AIARAGLTPAG
+258 AIERAGLTVPE

-276 QANIRIIEHVSKSME
+276 QANLRIIEHVSKAIG
-291 YPMEQIFVNLD
+291 YPMEKIFVNLD

-319 VAAGRLKPGDVFCT
+319 VAAGRLKTGDVFCT

-351 DPAHGA
+351 DPANGA
-357 RAATVDPAR
+357 RAAAVDPST
-366 ITVRRPE
+366 ITIRRPE
-373 GGSNS
+373 GGAK
-378 AAVPEALRAHL
+378 AAEVPAALKTLL
-389 DARGTKRQT
+389 DAKRR
-398 NQPQ
+398 

>member
-1 MKRPDLNEDVT
+1 MSGPRIDGDAS
-12 RIGGQSGLAA
+12 RIGGETGLAA
-22 LPNRTTRITGWGHEV
+22 LPNRTTHIVGWGHEV
-37 PATILTNADLETIVE
+37 PKALLTNADLEKIVE
-52 TSDEWI
+52 TSDEWV
-58 ASRTGIRERRIAGA
+58 STRTGIRERHIAGA

-80 AIAGARAL
+80 AIAAARAL
-88 AVAGVGIDEVDLI
+88 AVAGVSADSVDLI

-107 PDHSMPNTAALIKDA
+107 PDHPMPSTAVLVKEAI
-122 LGGTRAAA
+122 GSHRAAA

-138 GFTYGY
+138 GFAYAY

-163 AETLSRVVDW
+163 AESLSRVVDW

-187 AIVLEALDLPQDQV
+187 AIVLDALDLHDDQNI
-201 LATRPGT
+201 ATRPGT
-208 LSFELSSDPS
+208 LSFELSADPS
-218 GAYALWIPGGI
+218 GAFALWIPGGS
-229 GADADPLI
+229 GEDADPLI

-249 RTMAAVASA
+249 RTMAAVATA
-258 AIARAGLTPAG
+258 AIERAGLTVPE

-276 QANIRIIEHVSKSME
+276 QANLRIIEHVSKAIG
-291 YPMEQIFVNLD
+291 YPMEKIFVNLD

-351 DPAHGA
+351 DPANGT
-357 RAATVDPAR
+357 RAAAVDPST
-366 ITVRRPE
+366 ITIRRPE
-373 GGSNS
+373 GGAK
-378 AAVPEALRAHL
+378 AAEVPAALKALL
-389 DARGTKRQT
+389 DAKRR
-398 NQPQ
+398 

>member
-1 MKRPDLNEDVT
+1 MSGPLTNGDAT
-12 RIGGQSGLAA
+12 RIGGETGLAA
-22 LPNRTTRITGWGHEV
+22 LPNRTTHIVGWGHEV
-37 PATILTNADLETIVE
+37 PKALLTNADLEKIVE

-58 ASRTGIRERRIAGA
+58 STRTGIRERHIAGD

-80 AIAGARAL
+80 AIAAARAL
-88 AVAGVGIDEVDLI
+88 AVAGVNADSVDLI

-107 PDHSMPNTAALIKDA
+107 PDHPMPSTAVLVKEAI
-122 LGGTRAAA
+122 GSHRAAA

-138 GFTYGY
+138 GFAYAY

-163 AETLSRVVDW
+163 AESLSRVVDW

-187 AIVLEALDLPQDQV
+187 AIVLDALDLHDDQNI
-201 LATRPGT
+201 ATRPGT
-208 LSFELSSDPS
+208 LSFELSADPS
-218 GAYALWIPGGI
+218 GAFALWIPGGS
-229 GADADPLI
+229 GEDADPLI

-249 RTMAAVASA
+249 RTMAAVATA
-258 AIARAGLTPAG
+258 AIERAGLTIPE

-276 QANIRIIEHVSKSME
+276 QANLRIIEHVSKAIG
-291 YPMEQIFVNLD
+291 YPMEKIFVNLD

-351 DPAHGA
+351 DPANGT
-357 RAATVDPAR
+357 RAAAVDPST
-366 ITVRRPE
+366 ITIRRPE
-373 GGSNS
+373 GGAK
-378 AAVPEALRAHL
+378 AAEVPAALKALL
-389 DARGTKRQT
+389 DAKRR
-398 NQPQ
+398 

>member
-1 MKRPDLNEDVT
+1 MSGPVTNGDAT
-12 RIGGQSGLAA
+12 RIGGETGLAA
-22 LPNRTTRITGWGHEV
+22 LPNRTTHIVGWGHEV
-37 PATILTNADLETIVE
+37 PKAVLTNADLEQIVE

-58 ASRTGIRERRIAGA
+58 STRTGIRERHIAGD

-80 AIAGARAL
+80 AIAAARAL
-88 AVAGVGIDEVDLI
+88 AVAGVSADSVDLI

-107 PDHSMPNTAALIKDA
+107 PDHPMPSTAVLVKEAI
-122 LGGTRAAA
+122 GSHRAAA

-138 GFTYGY
+138 GFAYAY

-163 AETLSRVVDW
+163 AESLSRVVDW

-187 AIVLEALDLPQDQV
+187 AIVLDALDLHDDQNI
-201 LATRPGT
+201 ATRPGT
-208 LSFELSSDPS
+208 LSFELSADPS
-218 GAYALWIPGGI
+218 GAFALWIPGGA
-229 GADADPLI
+229 GDDADPLI

-249 RTMAAVASA
+249 RTMAAVATA
-258 AIARAGLTPAG
+258 AIERAGLTVPQ

-276 QANIRIIEHVSKSME
+276 QANLRIIEHVSKAIDF
-291 YPMEQIFVNLD
+291 PMEKIFVNLD

-351 DPAHGA
+351 DPANGA
-357 RAATVDPAR
+357 RAAAVDPST
-366 ITVRRPE
+366 ITIRRPE
-373 GGSNS
+373 GGAK
-378 AAVPEALRAHL
+378 AAVVPAALKALL
-389 DARGTKRQT
+389 DAKRH
-398 NQPQ
+398 

>member
-1 MKRPDLNEDVT
+1 MSGPATNGDAT
-12 RIGGQSGLAA
+12 RIGGESGLAA
-22 LPNRTTRITGWGHEV
+22 LPNRTTHIVGWGHEV
-37 PATILTNADLETIVE
+37 PKSVLTNADLEKIVE

-58 ASRTGIRERRIAGA
+58 STRTGIRERHIAGA

-80 AIAGARAL
+80 AIAAARAL
-88 AVAGVGIDEVDLI
+88 AVAGVSADSVDLI

-107 PDHSMPNTAALIKDA
+107 PDHPMPSTAVLVKEAI
-122 LGGTRAAA
+122 GSHRAAA

-138 GFTYGY
+138 GFAYAY

-163 AETLSRVVDW
+163 AESLSRVVDW

-187 AIVLEALDLPQDQV
+187 AIVLDALDLHDDQNI
-201 LATRPGT
+201 ATRPGT
-208 LSFELSSDPS
+208 LSFELSADPS
-218 GAYALWIPGGI
+218 GAFALWIPGGS
-229 GADADPLI
+229 GDDADPLI
-237 KMDGAKTYVYAT
+237 KMDGAKTYMYAT
-249 RTMAAVASA
+249 RTMAAVATA
-258 AIARAGLTPAG
+258 AIERAGLTVPE

-276 QANIRIIEHVSKSME
+276 QANLRIIEHVSKAIDF
-291 YPMEQIFVNLD
+291 PMEKIFVNLD

-351 DPAHGA
+351 DPANGA
-357 RAATVDPAR
+357 RAAAVDSST
-366 ITVRRPE
+366 ITIRRPE
-373 GGSNS
+373 GGAK
-378 AAVPEALRAHL
+378 AAEVPAALKALL
-389 DARGTKRQT
+389 DAKRG
-398 NQPQ
+398 

>member
-1 MKRPDLNEDVT
+1 MSGPVTDGDAT
-12 RIGGQSGLAA
+12 RIGGESGLAA
-22 LPNRTTRITGWGHEV
+22 LPNRTTHIVGWGHEV
-37 PATILTNADLETIVE
+37 PKGVLTNVDLEKIVE

-58 ASRTGIRERRIAGA
+58 STRTGIRERHIAGD

-80 AIAGARAL
+80 AIAAARAL
-88 AVAGVGIDEVDLI
+88 AVAGVSADSVDLI

-107 PDHSMPNTAALIKDA
+107 PDHPMPSTAVLVKEAI
-122 LGGTRAAA
+122 GSHRAAA

-138 GFTYGY
+138 GFAYAY

-163 AETLSRVVDW
+163 AESLSRVVDW

-187 AIVLEALDLPQDQV
+187 AIVLDALDLRDDQNI
-201 LATRPGT
+201 ATRPGT
-208 LSFELSSDPS
+208 LSFELSADPS
-218 GAYALWIPGGI
+218 GAFALWIPGGT
-229 GADADPLI
+229 GDDADPLI
-237 KMDGAKTYVYAT
+237 KMDGAKTYIYAT
-249 RTMAAVASA
+249 RTMAAVATA
-258 AIARAGLTPAG
+258 AIERAGLTVPE

-276 QANIRIIEHVSKSME
+276 QANLRIIEHVSKAIDF
-291 YPMEQIFVNLD
+291 PMEKIFVNLD

-351 DPAHGA
+351 DPANGA
-357 RAATVDPAR
+357 RAASLDTST
-366 ITVRRPE
+366 IKIKRPE
-373 GGSNS
+373 GGAK
-378 AAVPEALRAHL
+378 AAVVPSALASLL
-389 DARGTKRQT
+389 DAKRR
-398 NQPQ
+398 

>member
-1 MKRPDLNEDVT
+1 MSGPRIDGDAS
-12 RIGGQSGLAA
+12 RIGGETGLAA
-22 LPNRTTRITGWGHEV
+22 LPNRTTHIVGWGHEV
-37 PATILTNADLETIVE
+37 PKALLTNADLEKIVE

-58 ASRTGIRERRIAGA
+58 STRTGIRERHIAGA

-80 AIAGARAL
+80 AIAAARAL
-88 AVAGVGIDEVDLI
+88 AVAGVTADSVDLI

-107 PDHSMPNTAALIKDA
+107 PDHPMPSTAVLVKEAI
-122 LGGTRAAA
+122 GSHRAAA

-138 GFTYGY
+138 GFAYAY

-163 AETLSRVVDW
+163 AESLSRVVDW

-187 AIVLEALDLPQDQV
+187 AIVLDALDLHDDQNI
-201 LATRPGT
+201 ATRPGT
-208 LSFELSSDPS
+208 LSFELSADPS
-218 GAYALWIPGGI
+218 GAFALWIPGGS
-229 GADADPLI
+229 GEDADPLI

-249 RTMAAVASA
+249 RTMAAVATA
-258 AIARAGLTPAG
+258 AIERAGLTVPE

-276 QANIRIIEHVSKSME
+276 QANLRIIEHVSKAIG
-291 YPMEQIFVNLD
+291 YPMEKIFVNLD

-351 DPAHGA
+351 DPANGA
-357 RAATVDPAR
+357 RAAAVDPST
-366 ITVRRPE
+366 ITIRRPE
-373 GGSNS
+373 GGAK
-378 AAVPEALRAHL
+378 AAEVPAALKALL
-389 DARGTKRQT
+389 DVKGR
-398 NQPQ
+398 